1 MLKTVRV
8 PEKFAPLFELAQTYV
23 SRYFAS
29 MTAAPDRGTLEIQ
42 GQRYLLV
49 RAASISVD
57 FHAMV
62 EKLHGDP
69 EEAFLIANGL
79 LFDIAHAMGL
89 ADAKAFAERMG
100 VDDPIARLSA
110 GPVHFAHAGW
120 ALVDISAES
129 DPSPDENY
137 YLLYDHPNSF
147 ESEAWLA
154 AERRATHPVCSMSA
168 GYSSGWCEHAFG
180 LPLVAVEILCRARG
194 DEACRFVMACPERVE
209 DRIADYAVRHPE
221 LAERIRGHRVPG
233 FFTQRTDTELARRN
247 LELEQRYELR
257 AQELTVVNQRLQLD
271 ILERKRA
278 EAELNASKELNER
291 LIEALPGGVVQVA
304 KDGQVVSANAEAMRI
319 LGLDYDTLQQR
330 YVKDFETRVVYE
342 DGSPVSIEE
351 YPVTRALQTGQTQPA
366 TTLGVKMPDGVISW
380 GVYRAVAV
388 RDPQTHEITGAVVT
402 IYDISER
409 KHVEEKLRH
418 TQKLESLGVLA
429 GGIAHDFN
437 NLLVTILGNASFA
450 RSIAAGDA
458 HLSPLLEEIELG
470 ARRATELTKQML
482 DYAGQG
488 STKLQTVDLPLL
500 VREMSKL
507 LTALIPKQ
515 VELHHHFQEGLP
527 SIEGDATQLR
537 QVVMNLITNAAES
550 IVDTRGRVVIS
561 IERVDVTEREL
572 DQYLSHASGAGS
584 FLKLA
589 VTDDGCGM
597 NEETLRRVFDPFF
610 TTKFKGRGLGMAA
623 VLGIVR
629 RHGGAIRIES
639 HVGVGTEVCVL
650 IPATSATA
658 TPRRADGELGTILI
672 VEDDAGVQAVA
683 RRVLTAKGY
692 RVLTAS
698 DGVDGVRMFRQHAH
712 EIRLILMDQT
722 MPRMS
727 GVEALRAIR
736 ALGSKVPV
744 LLSSGYVA
752 GLEAAEFA
760 GFLEKPYDHVGLL
773 AAVEAALSSRK

>member
-1 MLKTVRV
+1 MLKTVQV

-23 SRYFAS
+23 ARYFE
-29 MTAAPDRGTLEIQ
+29 TLKAEPEHGRLELQ
-42 GQRYLLV
+42 GHRYLLL

-62 EKLHGDP
+62 ESRLGDP
-69 EEAFLIANGL
+69 EEAFRVANGL

-89 ADAKAFAERMG
+89 ADAKAFVERLG

-120 ALVDISAES
+120 ARVDIAAES
-129 DPSPDENY
+129 IPSPSTDC
-137 YLLYDHPNSF
+137 YLLYDHLSSF
-147 ESEAWLA
+147 EAEAWLTA
-154 AERRATHPVCSMSA
+154 KRPASHPVCSMSA

-194 DEACRFVMACPERVE
+194 DQACRFVMAPPSRIEE
-209 DRIADYAVRHPE
+209 RIADYAARHPE
-221 LAERIRGHRVPG
+221 LAERIGGYRVPG
-233 FFTQRTDTELARRN
+233 FFAQRTDPELARRN
-247 LELEQRYELR
+247 LELERRYELR
-257 AQELTVVNQRLQLD
+257 AQELAFMNQRLQLD
-271 ILERKRA
+271 IMERKRA
-278 EAELNASKELNER
+278 EAELKASKELNER
-291 LIEALPGGVVQVA
+291 LLEALPGGVIQIA
-304 KDGQVVSANAEAMRI
+304 KDGRFQNANAEAIRI
-319 LGLDYDTLQQR
+319 LGLDPANFQEKNIR
-330 YVKDFETRVVYE
+330 DFELQVIYE
-342 DGSPVSIEE
+342 DGSPVAMEH
-351 YPVTRALQTGQTQPA
+351 YPVTRALTTGQPPPA
-366 TTLGVKMPDGVISW
+366 LTLGVKKPNGEIAW
-380 GVYRAVAV
+380 GVYRAVPIRAPES
-388 RDPQTHEITGAVVT
+388 DEITGAVVT
-402 IYDISER
+402 IYDITER

-450 RSIAAGDA
+450 RSLASGNEQ
-458 HLSPLLEEIELG
+458 LLPLLEEIELG

-488 STKLQTVDLPLL
+488 STKFQTVELPQL

-507 LTALIPKQ
+507 LSALIPKH
-515 VELHHHFQEGLP
+515 VELHHHFQEALP
-527 SIEGDATQLR
+527 SIEGDPTQLR

-550 IVDTRGRVVIS
+550 IVDKRGRIVIT

-572 DQYLSHASGAGS
+572 DQYMSHASGAGS

-597 NEETLRRVFDPFF
+597 NEETLQKVFDPFF

-629 RHGGAIRIES
+629 RHGGAIRIDS
-639 HVGVGTEVCVL
+639 HEGVGTEVRVL
-650 IPATSATA
+650 LPATPTSLP
-658 TPRRADGELGTILI
+658 PRRTESELGTILI
-672 VEDDAGVQAVA
+672 VEDDLGVQAVA
-683 RRVLTAKGY
+683 RRVLSAKGY

-698 DGVDGVRMFRQHAH
+698 DGVDGVRVFRQHAH
-712 EIRLILMDQT
+712 EIRLILMDLT

-736 ALGSKVPV
+736 ALGSDVPV

-752 GLEAAEFA
+752 GLEASEFA

-773 AAVEAALSSRK
+773 AAVEAALSTRG